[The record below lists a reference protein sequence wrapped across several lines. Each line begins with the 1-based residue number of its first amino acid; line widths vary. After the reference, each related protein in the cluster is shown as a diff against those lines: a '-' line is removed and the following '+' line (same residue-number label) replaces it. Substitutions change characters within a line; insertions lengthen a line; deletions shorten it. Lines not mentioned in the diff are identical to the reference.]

1 MQIREI
7 INLMEKVEEGKRL
20 DRSAFLYLESKD
32 TQAQFAQCATC
43 VLWLPESERCGLFSD
58 RDEVVAN
65 ASCGLYVQGHPN
77 EDQPIMDIMRPE
89 DAGYVLGQVR
99 CQNCSWFVDG
109 KCELFTRLNEQMPT
123 VWDLDDVVSP
133 KGCCNAWQG
142 RS

>member
-7 INLMEKVEEGKRL
+7 IDLMEKAGEGNKL
-20 DRSAFLYLESKD
+20 DRSAFLYLESRE

-43 VLWLPESERCGLFSD
+43 VLWLPESKRCGLFSED
-58 RDEVVAN
+58 FEVVAN
-65 ASCGLYVQGHPN
+65 ASCGLYVQGHPT
-77 EDQPIMDIMRPE
+77 EDQPIRDIMAPE
-89 DAGYVLGQVR
+89 AAGYVLGQVR

-123 VWDLDDVVSP
+123 VWALDDEVSP